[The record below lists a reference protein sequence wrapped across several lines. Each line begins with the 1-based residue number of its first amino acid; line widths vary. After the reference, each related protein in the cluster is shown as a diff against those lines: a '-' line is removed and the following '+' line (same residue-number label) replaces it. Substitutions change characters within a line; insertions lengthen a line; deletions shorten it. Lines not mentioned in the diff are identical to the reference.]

1 MQNLFQN
8 TEVAYDLK
16 KTSQL
21 RKSIFLFNLITK
33 SFLVKIL
40 SSVTLFFLKLG
51 LPIKWILKATI
62 YEQFCGGV
70 SINECS
76 GIIKRMKK
84 KNVFS
89 ILDYSIESLETEK
102 DFDNAFEKKLAII
115 KLSNENNMP
124 FSVFK
129 PTSLGSYKLFKKIS
143 SKEILTKKEK
153 SNWLNIEKRFD
164 RIFRYAKK
172 MKVKILV
179 DAEEY
184 EVQNAIDELALKM
197 MKKYN
202 TGNEAYIYNTVQ
214 LYRWDRIKYLKKL
227 ILERGDFRLG
237 LKLVRGA
244 YMEKERKLAND
255 NEYQSPLCKTK
266 QATDNNFNKA
276 LRLLFNNINGLD
288 IFVASHNEESNYLV
302 LEMMRKYSIKNDS
315 NNIWF
320 CQLYGMGDNIT
331 FNLSQKG
338 YNVAKILPFGP
349 VKNLIPYLIRR
360 AQENSSVGG
369 QTNRELKYLKRELLR
384 RNN

>member
-40 SSVTLFFLKLG
+40 SSVTLFLLKLG
-51 LPIKWILKATI
+51 LPIKWLLKATI

-70 SINECS
+70 TINECS
-76 GIIKRMKK
+76 GIIKGMKK

-102 DFDNAFEKKLAII
+102 DFDNAFEKKLTII
-115 KLSNENNMP
+115 KLSNENDMP

-129 PTSLGSYKLFKKIS
+129 PTSLGSYKLFKKKS
-143 SKEILTKKEK
+143 SKEILTNKEK

-164 RIFRYAKK
+164 IIFQYAKK

-184 EVQNAIDELALKM
+184 EVQNAIDELVLKM

-237 LKLVRGA
+237 FKLVRGA
-244 YMEKERKLAND
+244 YMEKERKLAIEND
-255 NEYQSPLCKTK
+255 YQSPICKTK
-266 QATDNNFNKA
+266 EATDSNFNKA
-276 LRLLFNNINGLD
+276 LTLLLSNINGLD

-302 LEMMRKYSIKNDS
+302 LEMMSKYSINNDS

>member
-33 SFLVKIL
+33 SFLVKVL

-143 SKEILTKKEK
+143 SKEILTNKEK

-255 NEYQSPLCKTK
+255 NEYQSPICKTK

-276 LRLLFNNINGLD
+276 LGLLFNNINGLD

>member
-255 NEYQSPLCKTK
+255 NEYQSPICKTK

>member
-51 LPIKWILKATI
+51 LPIKWLLKVTI

-70 SINECS
+70 TINECS
-76 GIIKRMKK
+76 EIIKGMKK

-102 DFDNAFEKKLAII
+102 DFDNAFEKKLTII
-115 KLSNENNMP
+115 KLSNENDMP

-129 PTSLGSYKLFKKIS
+129 PTSLGSYKLFKKKS
-143 SKEILTKKEK
+143 SKEILTNKEK

-164 RIFRYAKK
+164 RIFQYAKK

-184 EVQNAIDELALKM
+184 EVQNAIDELVLKM

-237 LKLVRGA
+237 FKLVRGA
-244 YMEKERKLAND
+244 YMEKERKLATE
-255 NEYQSPLCKTK
+255 NEYQSPICKTK
-266 QATDNNFNKA
+266 EATDSNFNKA
-276 LRLLFNNINGLD
+276 LSLLFSNINGLD

-302 LEMMRKYSIKNDS
+302 LEMMSKYSIKNDS

-369 QTNRELKYLKRELLR
+369 QTNREIKYLKRELLR

>member
-8 TEVAYDLK
+8 TEVAYDLRN
-16 KTSQL
+16 TSQI
-21 RKSIFLFNLITK
+21 RKSIFLFSLITK
-33 SFLVKIL
+33 RFLVKIL
-40 SSVTLFFLKLG
+40 SAVTLFFLKLG
-51 LPIKWILKATI
+51 FPIKWLLKATI

-70 SINECS
+70 NISECS

-89 ILDYSIESLETEK
+89 ILDYSIESLQNEK
-102 DFDNAFEKKLAII
+102 DFDNAFEKKLTII
-115 KLSNENNMP
+115 KLSKENDMP

-129 PTSLGSYKLFKKIS
+129 PTSLGSYKFFMKKSSKKI
-143 SKEILTKKEK
+143 LNDKEK

-164 RIFRYAKK
+164 RIFQYAKK

-184 EVQNAIDELALKM
+184 EVQNAIDELVLKM

-202 TGNEAYIYNTVQ
+202 TGKEAYIYNTVQ
-214 LYRWDRIKYLKKL
+214 LYRWDRINYLKKL
-227 ILERGDFRLG
+227 ISERGDFRLG
-237 LKLVRGA
+237 FKLVRGA
-244 YMEKERKLAND
+244 YMEKERQLATEND
-255 NEYQSPLCKTK
+255 YRSPICKSK
-266 QATDNNFNKA
+266 EETDNNFNKA
-276 LRLLFNNINGLD
+276 LRFLFSNIKDVD

-302 LEMMRKYSIKNDS
+302 LEMMGKYSVKNDS

-369 QTNRELKYLKRELLR
+369 QTNRELKYLKKELIR
-384 RNN
+384 RNS

>member
-16 KTSQL
+16 KTSQI

-33 SFLVKIL
+33 KFLVKIL
-40 SSVTLFFLKLG
+40 SSFTLFFLKLG
-51 LPIKWILKATI
+51 FPIKWLLKATI

-70 SINECS
+70 SITECS
-76 GIIKRMKK
+76 YIIKRMKK

-89 ILDYSIESLETEK
+89 ILDYSIESLQNEK
-102 DFDNAFEKKLAII
+102 DFDNAFEKKLTII
-115 KLSNENNMP
+115 KLSKENDMP

-129 PTSLGSYKLFKKIS
+129 PTSLGSYKLFKKKS
-143 SKEILTKKEK
+143 SKKNLNDKEK
-153 SNWLNIEKRFD
+153 SNWFNIEKRFD
-164 RIFRYAKK
+164 RIFEYAKK

-184 EVQNAIDELALKM
+184 EVQNAIDELVLKM

-202 TGNEAYIYNTVQ
+202 VGNEAYIYNTVQ
-214 LYRWDRIKYLKKL
+214 LYRWDRINYLKKL
-227 ILERGDFRLG
+227 IRDRGDFRLG
-237 LKLVRGA
+237 FKLVRGA
-244 YMEKERKLAND
+244 YMEKERQLATEND
-255 NEYQSPLCKTK
+255 YQSPICKSK
-266 QATDNNFNKA
+266 EETDNNFNKA
-276 LRLLFNNINGLD
+276 LRFLFSNIKGVD

-302 LEMMRKYSIKNDS
+302 LEMMGKYSLKNDS

-369 QTNRELKYLKRELLR
+369 QTNRELKYLKKELIR
-384 RNN
+384 RNS